1 LVANPYASLA
11 PGDHESVLTARHLA
25 KRAVRLG
32 ANQKVSELTQLV
44 RLLKRRRLDTVVEIG
59 TARGG
64 TFATWCA
71 VAEPEAVLV
80 SIDLPG
86 GMYGSGY
93 TEQEAERY
101 RSWSQPGQE
110 LHFLRADSHAETTR
124 DALAAILR
132 GRLVDLLMID
142 GDHTYEGVAADYRM
156 YSRFVADGGL
166 IAFHD
171 ILPHPQV
178 PDCQVDRLWAELR
191 GTGQNM
197 EFTDPDNDRGWGQWG
212 GIGVLVHRA

>member
-1 LVANPYASLA
+1 MTR
-11 PGDHESVLTARHLA
+11 VLTARRLA

-32 ANQKVSELTQLV
+32 ANQKISELTPLV
-44 RLLKRRRLDTVVEIG
+44 RLLRRRRLDTVVEIG

-71 VAEPEAVLV
+71 LAEPEAVLV

-86 GMYGSGY
+86 GTHGGGY
-93 TEQEAERY
+93 TEQDAEQY
-101 RSWSQPGQE
+101 RSHARRGQQ

-124 DALAAILR
+124 DALATILDER
-132 GRLVDLLMID
+132 PVDFLMID
-142 GDHTYEGVAADYRM
+142 GDHTYDGVAADYRM
-156 YSRFVADGGL
+156 YSRFVADGGV

-178 PDCQVDRLWAELR
+178 PDCQVDRLWAEL
-191 GTGQNM
+191 QDSAEEHM
-197 EFTDPDNDRGWGQWG
+197 EFADPGDDRGWGQWG
-212 GIGVLVHRA
+212 GIGVLIHRP

>member
-1 LVANPYASLA
+1 
-11 PGDHESVLTARHLA
+11 VLTARHLA
-25 KRAVRLG
+25 ERAVRLG
-32 ANQKVSELTQLV
+32 ASQKVSELTPLV
-44 RLLKRRRLDTVVEIG
+44 RLLERRRLDTVVEIG

-86 GMYGSGY
+86 GMYGGGY

-101 RSWSQPGQE
+101 RSWSRPGQQ

-124 DALAAILR
+124 DALAAILH
-132 GRLVDLLMID
+132 GGPVDFLMID
-142 GDHTYEGVAADYRM
+142 GDHSYEGVAADYRM
-156 YSRFVADGGL
+156 YSRFVAGGGL

-171 ILPHPQV
+171 ILPHPRV

-191 GTGQNM
+191 GTAQNM
-197 EFTDPDNDRGWGQWG
+197 EFTDPDDDRGWGQWG
-212 GIGVLVHRA
+212 GMGVLVHRA

>member
-1 LVANPYASLA
+1 
-11 PGDHESVLTARHLA
+11 VLTARRLA

-32 ANQKVSELTQLV
+32 ANQKVSELTPLV

-71 VAEPEAVLV
+71 LAAPEAVLV

-86 GMYGSGY
+86 GMHGGGY
-93 TEQEAERY
+93 TEQEADRY
-101 RSWSQPGQE
+101 RSWAQPGKQ

-124 DALAAILR
+124 GSLAAILN
-132 GRLVDLLMID
+132 GRLVDFLMID

-156 YSRFVADGGL
+156 YSQFVADEGL

-171 ILPHPQV
+171 ILPHPRV

-191 GTGQNM
+191 GLGQSM

-212 GIGVLVHRA
+212 GIGVLVHRS